1 MSRLSIKPILTL
13 LLTAACLAAPQ
24 AVPAQ
29 DARGPEASF
38 GDLKKKWDPINNLIQ
53 EFSRGDKQPSERDA
67 DKIKAAAEWHVYR
80 LRVSTIQGTPNKLYN
95 DVVKDFLSLQ
105 GRMQTKEYKEKNQAF
120 QQRLNRELL
129 TCFRDVLDKNGEAQ
143 VVVNAALMFPSW
155 ASNGSEE
162 VADYL
167 AELVRDPK
175 RHDAVKLY
183 ALRGL
188 GEYFK
193 NRAFSDLN
201 KPRAGV
207 LAPPDQVEN
216 DAKRVQAVIDF
227 VKRKS
232 PITDDM
238 TSEQAEAVRYV
249 RREAIR
255 ALAKVQVP
263 ALFVDPKANKVKA
276 PVAVALLGLLAG
288 KSAGV
293 DPPLSLLEQCD
304 ASLALCNMKWAGI
317 IPEYDPKLAAPFVAR
332 TLAEFAKE
340 YNDDFNNVI
349 FNQKQ
354 QGQKPGALY
363 PWLSQTERFRGGL
376 KELVKNSNDPA
387 AAKLALDLDA
397 KTNLLLKNTGERKL
411 AVDGQVI
418 NNLLTFAQ
426 GATPKMK
433 SFPVFRGIKD
443 KALEVPLE

>member
-1 MSRLSIKPILTL
+1 MSRLPIKPLLTL
-13 LLTAACLAAPQ
+13 LLTAACLAAPP
-24 AVPAQ
+24 AARAQ
-29 DARGPEASF
+29 DQGPAASLD
-38 GDLKKKWDPINNLIQ
+38 DLKKSFDANKINLIRDFAQ
-53 EFSRGDKQPSERDA
+53 GSKQPADRDA
-67 DKIKAAAEWHVYR
+67 GTIKAAAEWHVYR
-80 LRVSTIQGTPNKLYN
+80 LRVITLQATPNKLYSE
-95 DVVKDFLSLQ
+95 VVKPFDELQ
-105 GRMQTKEYKEKNQAF
+105 KVVLQNNSKNQNF
-120 QQRLNRELL
+120 QQRFNRELL
-129 TCFRDVLDKNGEAQ
+129 SCFRDVLNKNGEAQ

-193 NRAFSDLN
+193 SRGFADTQ

-263 ALFVDPKANKVKA
+263 ALFVEPKANKVKA

-317 IPEYDPKLAAPFVAR
+317 IPEYDPTLAAPFVAR

-340 YNDDFNNVI
+340 YNDDFGKVI
-349 FNQKQ
+349 RKPSE
-354 QGQKPGALY
+354 QGKEGRVGGLY
-363 PWLSQTERFRGGL
+363 PWLTLTDRFEGGL
-376 KELVKNSNDPA
+376 KELVKTTNVPE
-387 AAKLALDLDA
+387 AKLLAQ
-397 KTNLLLKNTGERKL
+397 KVTLLLNTTRARKQ
-411 AVDGQVI
+411 AVEGATIDI
-418 NNLLTFAQ
+418 LLTFAQ
-426 GATPKMK
+426 GAMPKMK

-443 KALEVPLE
+443 KALEIPLE